1 LVKGIIGLMATMMS
15 QLPALV
21 REIDATQEETLRV
34 LRRTPKGQ
42 EIANEYQHSNSSE
55 EERIRVFV
63 ESVKI
68 SREVREALA
77 GMKQELADIMKNLED
92 LESDASSEATQ
103 TSKSS
108 GEDQL

>member
-1 LVKGIIGLMATMMS
+1 
-15 QLPALV
+15 
-21 REIDATQEETLRV
+21 
-34 LRRTPKGQ
+34 
-42 EIANEYQHSNSSE
+42 
-55 EERIRVFV
+55 V